1 MAGFSAV
8 SINGTPLNS
17 GTNTGITITGQEKQ
31 AGLEATGAVSIDM
44 SKVRDSGK
52 AEEAKEKES
61 ASAGEEPAHIK
72 QMREMIKKLQK
83 QLAEQ
88 QKRLQ
93 EVMAS
98 DMEPIL
104 KATAVA
110 AAQSAVGATTA
121 SIASATAALLKAL
134 TEAGGSSSGSL
145 VSTNA

>member
-17 GTNTGITITGQEKQ
+17 GIGTGITITGQEKT
-31 AGLEATGAVSIDM
+31 AGLEAQGAVNVDM

-52 AEEAKEKES
+52 AEEAKES

-93 EVMAS
+93 EVLAR
-98 DMEPIL
+98 DMEPTL
-104 KATAVA
+104 KAAAVT

-121 SIASATAALLKAL
+121 AIASATAALLKAL

>member
-17 GTNTGITITGQEKQ
+17 GINTGITVTGQERQ
-31 AGLEATGAVSIDM
+31 AGMEAAGVVSVDL

-52 AEEAKEKES
+52 AEEAKEKED
-61 ASAGEEPAHIK
+61 AGAGEEPAHIK
-72 QMREMIKKLQK
+72 QLREMIKKMQK

-93 EVMAS
+93 EAMAS
-98 DMEPIL
+98 DMEPVL

-121 SIASATAALLKAL
+121 SIANATAALLKAL